1 MNKKILTS
9 ALTFVF
15 AMTLLVQNAPLYAE
29 SLNQGNG
36 VSAAAQN
43 FSSPPAVNWANVDF
57 DRDVVLEKDNEKYYS
72 EVSKLEAQNKYDE
85 IYDLKKTVHK
95 MYEDEVL
102 QYYNVP
108 FGIREE
114 VVKYRHALEGIKD
127 SNDELNQRENLKQQL
142 KTVLAINWASAE
154 NNKNAEQTIDVS
166 NAKILNPG
174 NVNFLNTSN
183 QPRIRVLEK
192 TTRSKTDQRFF
203 DATHEGLIQKSKKPS
218 SKRSSFNILN
228 KTADALYSMVF
239 GTAYAD
245 DSVSPLIEYYEGI
258 EQNTMDYALYYLSE
272 IQNSDGSFG
281 KFNKYELTAH
291 VVFMLSEFNVTSSG
305 QFTAAVK
312 FLTDT
317 VPQNN
322 REKALKVRILI
333 SSGKP
338 YQSLLDDLVSSKNDD
353 GGYGLDYNYASD
365 AETTMEAALAFYAAD
380 YGIQTHL
387 PQALAFVMNKVK
399 SNGAMYYTP
408 QGSPS
413 FYLINKTAQSFK
425 PFQNMTVNDGQNQ
438 VTVQSKID
446 SLINYL
452 TTNYSSLTDVID
464 KAMTTYTFQLYS
476 KESAKQEELKKS
488 VNDSQ
493 SFDGGFGNSLYATIF
508 AMRALAVPD
517 VALTNLKSITGLTN
531 KVPVK
536 FELTIKNKGYASMGE
551 STLYTFIDNV
561 NFNYSINLNSND
573 VNLASQQSAVMT
585 ISFDDTVKFVGETE
599 IKFYAE
605 GASDNNFLD
614 NWISNIFTFAG
625 ASDNSPAL
633 QMYYIAQQYDTQGV
647 PGLNIRW
654 KVKPDP
660 NRLNYIA
667 MWREQG
673 TSQWQYYAMDNTWSG
688 AFLTGGFVEGKI
700 YEVTAGVL
708 HKDGTTVT
716 SFSDTTNVQVSGDES
731 KYTSAFNGYI
741 TVDNKPT
748 EDLYAFGYTM
758 NAYTMNSDASGAIKD
773 DTVPNGSNAVKAD
786 PSAYESI
793 HTVFDMPTGQTVN
806 NIRIF
811 TRFKPDTTPPVVADL
826 YIQSANNATVKN
838 QQEVSL
844 VTYGSDNVAIK
855 TADFWYFNPSQAAWV
870 YIDKGDFDG
879 GNPPMFKWYI
889 PDNLIGDG
897 YKIKTVFTD
906 FQNNK
911 SAPKEWGP
919 FTIIDGTVPTGSITV
934 NGLTNNQWSLGE
946 TKNISWVINTKNPLK
961 KIASVALKYGNG
973 YETLKSDYDITKT
986 SLDHTLPFNA
996 SYVTDNA
1003 FIKMSVC
1010 DVNYNCGEILSPVF
1024 EIADKTP
1031 PPHAP
1036 WGMPKVFD
1044 GITSTYGQERFITNV
1059 FDNPDGS
1066 IEIIYKE
1073 YFGYYYEP
1081 AGQYRRIVYRKFK
1094 DGVWQNPVVLKE
1106 HLYIL
1111 DKTSEISFYE
1121 IKAVKGNDGDIHL
1134 VYQQAFGGGAEG
1146 LDKNEVYYLHVENG
1160 VKVFDKQLSNNTTD
1174 SHGPAVAVT
1183 NSGVVSISWIDGY
1196 SFTNKTGVSTLR
1208 YMEGDGMQSWGSEE
1222 TLTDDNTVRPAI
1234 IAEGDSKIIIY
1245 IYKEEFY
1252 FRKKS
1257 GGVWS
1262 TPIAIN
1268 KAGIPKN
1275 EYADNSS
1282 EIEVFA
1288 KGGNVYDIFYWQG
1301 TATTGY
1307 KYNVKFI
1314 RTLVDTTANTAAVQ
1328 NAQTIT
1334 PVSGKDEITSY
1345 RVAKNSAGNYQM
1357 FYIKRE
1363 FAASGTY
1370 MQRPYHLL
1378 FTGTNTYFKTHTA
1391 PLTMYAETAIVAGTE
1406 NNNKLMIF
1414 FAGYIDGGLQTLY
1427 NSADYGPIINHKLD
1441 PSFPLDNA
1449 ADIIKQGDFKWTAT
1463 GGQFDSFDVLFGTDF
1478 YYLNTIATGLTGTSY
1493 AMPALSPFTSY
1504 YWQIVGHY
1512 GNYLVYSN
1520 PWAFTTQGI
1529 ANPKIVIEKDGVA
1542 IESGQSYDFG
1552 NVKVGSDSDSMF
1564 IIKNLGTTDLVLTGD
1579 PLVNI
1584 TGSNADQF
1592 AVASPPSGT
1601 VAAGNA
1607 TGLFIKFKPDSSG
1620 DKNAIISISS
1630 NDEAKNPYTINIKGK
1645 GILPLEVTATATPDS
1660 GYSPLKVQFDASATG
1675 GYSEDYTYKWDVNTD
1690 GVIDYII
1697 KNPSDTYTVV
1707 GTHTASLTISDGVD
1721 SVTKKLTITV
1731 NEQPPLPVPLS
1742 VSITADPMSG
1752 IAPLNVGF
1760 SSTVSGGKS
1769 SNYVYDWDLNGDGFS
1784 DSTVN
1789 NPTYLY
1795 ETAGSYIASLK
1806 VSDGFETVTKNLTIV
1821 VDEPLPPPEPLALT
1835 ATAIPLSG
1843 TVPLK
1848 ITLDASASGGSS
1860 SNYTYF
1866 WNVPEDGNSQ
1876 NIISI
1881 YGQNQTYTYTVPGT
1895 YTVTANVS
1903 DGTDTVSKQL
1913 KITAAAVAKP
1923 FSIIVKAH
1931 PSYGSAPLK
1940 VNFGATLKNA
1950 KSRKIIY
1957 KWYVDG
1963 DGEIDYTTKNPVHTY
1978 TSPGTYTV
1986 IVEVTSGNEVA
1997 TGKITIEVTTG
2008 VLSATIS
2015 AQPLSGTAP
2024 LFVQFNANVSGGN
2037 SAKYTYKWDIDGN
2050 GTVDYTTKNPSHT
2063 YTAAGKYPAVFKV
2076 LDGQKTVTKHIIIK
2090 VQ

>member
-1 MNKKILTS
+1 
-9 ALTFVF
+9 
-15 AMTLLVQNAPLYAE
+15 
-29 SLNQGNG
+29 
-36 VSAAAQN
+36 
-43 FSSPPAVNWANVDF
+43 
-57 DRDVVLEKDNEKYYS
+57 
-72 EVSKLEAQNKYDE
+72 
-85 IYDLKKTVHK
+85 
-95 MYEDEVL
+95 
-102 QYYNVP
+102 
-108 FGIREE
+108 
-114 VVKYRHALEGIKD
+114 
-127 SNDELNQRENLKQQL
+127 
-142 KTVLAINWASAE
+142 
-154 NNKNAEQTIDVS
+154 
-166 NAKILNPG
+166 
-174 NVNFLNTSN
+174 
-183 QPRIRVLEK
+183 
-192 TTRSKTDQRFF
+192 
-203 DATHEGLIQKSKKPS
+203 
-218 SKRSSFNILN
+218 
-228 KTADALYSMVF
+228 
-239 GTAYAD
+239 
-245 DSVSPLIEYYEGI
+245 
-258 EQNTMDYALYYLSE
+258 
-272 IQNSDGSFG
+272 
-281 KFNKYELTAH
+281 
-291 VVFMLSEFNVTSSG
+291 
-305 QFTAAVK
+305 
-312 FLTDT
+312 
-317 VPQNN
+317 
-322 REKALKVRILI
+322 
-333 SSGKP
+333 
-338 YQSLLDDLVSSKNDD
+338 
-353 GGYGLDYNYASD
+353 
-365 AETTMEAALAFYAAD
+365 
-380 YGIQTHL
+380 
-387 PQALAFVMNKVK
+387 
-399 SNGAMYYTP
+399 
-408 QGSPS
+408 
-413 FYLINKTAQSFK
+413 
-425 PFQNMTVNDGQNQ
+425 
-438 VTVQSKID
+438 
-446 SLINYL
+446 
-452 TTNYSSLTDVID
+452 
-464 KAMTTYTFQLYS
+464 
-476 KESAKQEELKKS
+476 
-488 VNDSQ
+488 
-493 SFDGGFGNSLYATIF
+493 
-508 AMRALAVPD
+508 
-517 VALTNLKSITGLTN
+517 
-531 KVPVK
+531 
-536 FELTIKNKGYASMGE
+536 
-551 STLYTFIDNV
+551 
-561 NFNYSINLNSND
+561 
-573 VNLASQQSAVMT
+573 MT

-605 GASDNNFLD
+605 GGSDNNFMD
-614 NWISNIFTFAG
+614 NWIANTFTFAG

-688 AFLTGGFVEGKI
+688 AFLTGGFVEDKI

-748 EDLYAFGYTM
+748 EDLYTFGYTM
-758 NAYTMNSDASGAIKD
+758 NAYTMTSDASGAIKD

-786 PSAYESI
+786 SSAYESM

-838 QQEVSL
+838 QQEVLL
-844 VTYGSDNVAIK
+844 VTYGSDDVAIK
-855 TADFWYFNPSQAAWV
+855 TADFWYFDPSQAAWV
-870 YIDKGDFDG
+870 YIDNGNFDG

-889 PDNLIGDG
+889 PDNLVGDG

-934 NGLTNNQWSLGE
+934 NGLTDNQWSLGE

-961 KIASVALKYGNG
+961 KIASVVLKYGNG
-973 YETLKSDYDITKT
+973 YEVLKSDYDITKT

-1010 DVNYNCGEILSPVF
+1010 DVNYNCGEILSPAF
-1024 EIADKTP
+1024 EIVDKTP

-1036 WGMPKVFD
+1036 WGMPEVFD

-1106 HLYIL
+1106 HLYIS

-1121 IKAVKGNDGDIHL
+1121 IKAVKGTDGDIHI
-1134 VYQQAFGGGAEG
+1134 VYQQVFGGGAEA

-1160 VKVFDKQLSNNTTD
+1160 VKVSDKQLSSNTTD

-1183 NSGVVSISWIDGY
+1183 NSGAVSISWIDGY
-1196 SFTNKTGVSTLR
+1196 SFTKQTGVSTLR

-1222 TLTDDNTVRPAI
+1222 ILTDDNTGRPAI
-1234 IAEGDSKIIIY
+1234 IAEGDSKIIVY

-1257 GGVWS
+1257 GGVWLN
-1262 TPIAIN
+1262 PIAIN

-1301 TATTGY
+1301 TAATGY

-1314 RTLVDTTANTAAVQ
+1314 RALVDTTANTATVQ
-1328 NAQTIT
+1328 NAQTVT
-1334 PVSGKDEITSY
+1334 PVSGKDEIPSY
-1345 RVAKNSAGNYQM
+1345 RVARNSAGNYHM

-1363 FAASGTY
+1363 FSANGTY

-1378 FTGTNTYFKTHTA
+1378 FTGTNTYFKAHTA
-1391 PLTMYAETAIVAGTE
+1391 PLTMYAEIPIVAGTE

-1414 FAGYIDGGLQTLY
+1414 FAGYIDGGSQTLY

-1441 PSFPLDNA
+1441 PSSPPDGA
-1449 ADIIKQGDFKWTAT
+1449 TDIVKQGDFEWTAT
-1463 GGQFDSFDVLFGTDF
+1463 GGAFDSFDVLFGTDF

-1520 PWAFTTQGI
+1520 PWTFTTQGI

-1552 NVKVGSDSDSMF
+1552 DVKVGSDGTSMF
-1564 IIKNLGTTDLVLTGD
+1564 IIKNLGTTDLVLTGN

-1584 TGSNADQF
+1584 TGTNADQF
-1592 AVASPPSGT
+1592 AVTSPPSGT
-1601 VAAGNA
+1601 VAAGSS
-1607 TGLFIKFKPDSSG
+1607 TGLFIKFKPGSIG
-1620 DKNAIISISS
+1620 DKNAVVSISS

-1645 GILPLEVTATATPDS
+1645 GVLPLEVTATA
-1660 GYSPLKVQFDASATG
+1660 
-1675 GYSEDYTYKWDVNTD
+1675 
-1690 GVIDYII
+1690 
-1697 KNPSDTYTVV
+1697 
-1707 GTHTASLTISDGVD
+1707 
-1721 SVTKKLTITV
+1721 
-1731 NEQPPLPVPLS
+1731 
-1742 VSITADPMSG
+1742 DPMSG
-1752 IAPLNVGF
+1752 TAPLNVEF
-1760 SSTVSGGKS
+1760 SADVSGGES

-1784 DSTVN
+1784 DSTLGS
-1789 NPTYLY
+1789 PTYLY
-1795 ETAGSYIASLK
+1795 ETAGSYNVTLK
-1806 VSDGFETVTKNLTIV
+1806 VSDGAETVTKNLTIV

-1835 ATAIPLSG
+1835 ATITPLSG

-1848 ITLDASASGGSS
+1848 ITLDALASGGSS

-1923 FSIIVKAH
+1923 FSVTVKAH

-1940 VNFGATLKNA
+1940 VYLGVTLKNA
-1950 KSRKIIY
+1950 KSRKITY

-1963 DGEIDYTTKNPVHTY
+1963 DGEIDYTTKNPIHTY
-1978 TSPGTYTV
+1978 TSTGTYTV

-2024 LFVQFNANVSGGN
+2024 LTVQFNANVSGGN
-2037 SAKYTYKWDIDGN
+2037 SANYTYTWDVDDN
-2050 GTVDYTTKNPSHT
+2050 GTVDYTIKNPSHT
-2063 YTAAGKYPAVFKV
+2063 YNSVGKYGAIFKV
-2076 LDGQKTVTKHIIIK
+2076 SDGKKTVTKHLVINVK
-2090 VQ
+2090 